1 MPPIFREPDSE
12 AWHHIIHPGSRG
24 LRRLFVRW
32 SFLQS
37 GLVCVIEVG
46 LVCMVVLSDFSELS
60 SVTLCHHWQI
70 RKLKISIKANISRN
84 IKTTQVNP
92 LLSLLQVVASFRRF
106 LTWISTHYSKH
117 IWVWMKKETI
127 ICFTSIRTW
136 NTVLWFYEQM
146 FVQSVAHFLR
156 SVQWLKTWVGGLII
170 IKIQATQPPIFFLAE
185 NPFLDQFIHHSWR
198 KCFFL
203 QAIP

>member
-1 MPPIFREPDSE
+1 MAWNSLIFFKNSKSSLSKLIEFFCRTKTNKQIRKADAKLFLNGPFQITQQDACEATLPALVATSLRTLNDTYKLYLVDPAPGLAMPPIFREPDSE

-70 RKLKISIKANISRN
+70 RKLKISKKANISRN
-84 IKTTQVNP
+84 IRTTQVNP
-92 LLSLLQVVASFRRF
+92 FLSLLQVVALF
-106 LTWISTHYSKH
+106 
-117 IWVWMKKETI
+117 
-127 ICFTSIRTW
+127 
-136 NTVLWFYEQM
+136 
-146 FVQSVAHFLR
+146 
-156 SVQWLKTWVGGLII
+156 
-170 IKIQATQPPIFFLAE
+170 
-185 NPFLDQFIHHSWR
+185 
-198 KCFFL
+198 
-203 QAIP
+203 